1 MTKAIQIRLPSA
13 DVARRALTKLSGEID
28 KAPSL
33 AAVEQI
39 ANMAAGYQRAFK
51 PVKDV
56 ADQAGGVWIKAERK
70 IGKENEKLDE
80 KLGKARRGRAGPGR
94 GKKLGTIVRPG
105 FSKGGPTNEEKGLT
119 KKRAARAAKL
129 ALIPEAKL
137 NSIIKKLQD
146 EGKGVTPN
154 AILVMA
160 VREIKANRVH
170 KVATAK
176 FSKTGPFD
184 VVVID
189 PPWPM

>member
-70 IGKENEKLDE
+70 IGKENEKL
-80 KLGKARRGRAGPGR
+80 GKVKVGRAGPGR
-94 GKKLGTIVRPG
+94 GKKRGTIMGPRFS
-105 FSKGGPTNEEKGLT
+105 FSKGGPTNKEKGLT
-119 KKRAARAAKL
+119 KKRAARAVKL